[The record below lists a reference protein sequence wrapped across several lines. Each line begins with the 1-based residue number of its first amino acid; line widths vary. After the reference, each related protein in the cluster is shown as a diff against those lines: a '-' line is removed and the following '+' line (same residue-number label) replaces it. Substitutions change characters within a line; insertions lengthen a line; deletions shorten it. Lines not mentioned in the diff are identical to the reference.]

1 MLKAYPRSSLDE
13 RRTRIFSWWLPKV
26 VNNVRDERRRAPG
39 GLRGGRTVNDRSYL
53 DRLVDE
59 DALRSYLGAE
69 LGSTERFAVE
79 RHPEGHSNE
88 TLFLTWGERDLVLRR
103 PPPGETADTAH
114 DVLREYRVMDALQDT
129 DVPLPETVL
138 ACEDESVINGEFYLM
153 ERLAGD
159 VIRGEEAERFAE
171 ARYRDRIGTE
181 LVETLA
187 AIHSVDVAAVGLT
200 DFGRPEGFTERQVE
214 RWGKQIDWAAGTTA
228 EKREVPELDRVGEWL
243 EANVPAEY
251 PQTLVHGDYKLDNVL
266 FGPETPPEIA
276 GVMDWELSALG
287 DPFTD
292 LGWTLSFWHDP
303 SDPPPAIPDLYPTFM
318 AREGY
323 PTRDELVERY
333 EAATGYAFEHDRF
346 YRALAVY
353 KMAGLGEMFFARYLN
368 GDSDDPLYPGMETQ
382 VPKLAERA
390 IEIIQGEG

>member
-1 MLKAYPRSSLDE
+1 MVKAYPRFPFSGH
-13 RRTRIFSWWLPKV
+13 RTRTLSYPHSDVL
-26 VNNVRDERRRAPG
+26 NNVRDLPG
-39 GLRGGRTVNDRSYL
+39 GSKGDRPVSDRSYL
-53 DRLVDE
+53 DRLVDGE
-59 DALRSYLGAE
+59 ALRSYLESE
-69 LGSTERFAVE
+69 LGGVERFAFE

-88 TLFLTWGERDLVLRR
+88 TLFLTWGERELVLRR

-129 DVPLPETVL
+129 DVPLPGTVL
-138 ACEDESVINGEFYLM
+138 ACEDESVIGGDFYLM

-159 VIRGEEAERFAE
+159 VIRGEEPERFAVP
-171 ARYRDRIGTE
+171 AHRDRIGTE

-187 AIHSVDVAAVGLT
+187 AIHSVDVEAVGLAE
-200 DFGRPEGFTERQVE
+200 FGRPEGFTERQVE

-228 EKREVPELDRVGEWL
+228 EEREVPELDRVGEWL
-243 EANVPAEY
+243 EANVPGEY
-251 PQTLVHGDYKLDNVL
+251 PHTLVHGDYKLDNVL
-266 FGPETPPEIA
+266 FGPGTPPEIA

-303 SDPPPAIPDLYPTFM
+303 ADPPPAIPELYPTFM
-318 AREGY
+318 TREGY
-323 PTRDELVERY
+323 PTRDDLVERY
-333 EAATGYAFEHDRF
+333 EAATGYSFDHDRF
-346 YRALAVY
+346 YRSLAVY

-382 VPKLAERA
+382 VPKLAGRA
-390 IEIIQGEG
+390 IEIIEGED